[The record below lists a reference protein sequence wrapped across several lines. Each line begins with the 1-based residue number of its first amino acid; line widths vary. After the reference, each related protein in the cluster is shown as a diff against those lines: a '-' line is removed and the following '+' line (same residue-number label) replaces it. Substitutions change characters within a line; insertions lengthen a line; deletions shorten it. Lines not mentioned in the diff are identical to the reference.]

1 VRTLRLEKSID
12 RNRPGS
18 LRVTD
23 YRGIAGIVAIA
34 LFAAALFPSPAGAG
48 DGLVLK
54 TFSSANGL
62 PGDWLKGVFR
72 DGDRV
77 VATTMAGSA
86 VFDPAE
92 GNFVPF
98 APGKGFRGSRVTGW
112 AEFGGKTY
120 VGTEAALNVR
130 ENGTWSSLDRQQQVL
145 HNEELLYADPKALY
159 GVARVMFGGVLR
171 FDGKEW
177 KIVDR
182 GPGTGI
188 MNNATSIAT
197 RGDEIFIGTTTN
209 GLFHFDGKEWKVFGP
224 EQGLPGVWVTS
235 LAVSD
240 EGVWV
245 GCFHGLALYEDGK
258 FRKYTPADGLSG
270 NKISALKVIKGKLLV
285 GTMDKGL
292 SIKIRNLFVNVG
304 MEKGLTDNRIEAIA
318 EADEGAWV
326 GTVNGLNLVE
336 IR

>member
-1 VRTLRLEKSID
+1 MRSGKNVQDQRV
-12 RNRPGS
+12 GS
-18 LRVTD
+18 LCL
-23 YRGIAGIVAIA
+23 RGAGYIAGIVAFA
-34 LFAAALFPSPAGAG
+34 LFAATLLPSPAGAA
-48 DGLVLK
+48 DGMVLK
-54 TFSSANGL
+54 TFGAPHGL
-62 PGDWLKGVFR
+62 PGDWIKGVFR

-92 GNFVPF
+92 GMFVPF
-98 APGKGFRGSRVTGW
+98 APGKGFRGARVTGW

-130 ENGTWSSLDRQQQVL
+130 QGGVWSPVDRYQQVL
-145 HNEELLYADPKALY
+145 HNDELLYADPKSLY
-159 GVARVMFGGVLR
+159 AVARVMFGGVLR

-209 GLFHFDGKEWKVFGP
+209 GLFHFDGKAWKVLGP

-245 GCFHGLALYEDGK
+245 GCFNGLALYEDGK
-258 FRKYTPADGLSG
+258 FRKITPADGLPG
-270 NKISALKVIKGKLLV
+270 NKISALKVVKGKLVV
-285 GTMDKGL
+285 GTMDRGL

-304 MEKGLTDNRIEAIA
+304 IDKGLTDNRIEAIA

>member
-1 VRTLRLEKSID
+1 MRLEKNVNIRCSDPLRIRD
-12 RNRPGS
+12 S
-18 LRVTD
+18 LVC
-23 YRGIAGIVAIA
+23 AWIVAFA
-34 LFAAALFPSPAGAG
+34 LFAAVLLPSPAVAG

-54 TFSSANGL
+54 TFGSPNGL
-62 PGDWLKGVFR
+62 PGDWLKGIFR

-86 VFDPAE
+86 VFDPVE
-92 GNFVPF
+92 GKFIPFV
-98 APGKGFRGSRVTGW
+98 PGKGFRGSRVTGW

-120 VGTEAALNVR
+120 AGTESALNVR
-130 ENGTWSSLDRQQQVL
+130 QNGAWSSLDRFQQVL
-145 HNEELLYADPKALY
+145 HNEELLHSDGKTLYA
-159 GVARVMFGGVLR
+159 VARVMFGGVLR

-188 MNNATSIAT
+188 MNNATSVAT
-197 RGDEIFIGTTTN
+197 RGAEIFIGTTTN
-209 GLFHFDGKEWKVFGP
+209 GLFHFDGNAWKVLGP

-245 GCFHGLALYEDGK
+245 GCFNGLALYEGGT
-258 FRKYTPADGLSG
+258 FRKYTPADGLPGS
-270 NKISALKVIKGKLLV
+270 KISSLKVIRGKLLI
-285 GTMDKGL
+285 GTMDRGL

>member
-1 VRTLRLEKSID
+1 MRHGKITQGGGPVRFRAFGLFA
-12 RNRPGS
+12 
-18 LRVTD
+18 
-23 YRGIAGIVAIA
+23 GIAA
-34 LFAAALFPSPAGAG
+34 LVLSAAALVPASALAG

-54 TFSSANGL
+54 TFGSPHGL
-62 PGDWLKGVFR
+62 PGDWLKGIFR

-86 VFDPAE
+86 AFDPAE
-92 GNFVPF
+92 GKFVPF
-98 APGKGFRGSRVTGW
+98 APGKGFLGARVTGW

-120 VGTEAALNVR
+120 AGTEAALNVR
-130 ENGTWSSLDRQQQVL
+130 QNGAWSSLDRFQQVL
-145 HNEELLYADPKALY
+145 HNEELLHSDGRTLYA
-159 GVARVMFGGVLR
+159 VARVMYGGVLR

-177 KIVDR
+177 RIVDR

-188 MNNATSIAT
+188 MNNATSVAT

-209 GLFHFDGKEWKVFGP
+209 GLFHFDGTAWKVLGP

-245 GCFHGLALYEDGK
+245 GCFNGLALYEGGK
-258 FRKYTPADGLSG
+258 FRKYAAADGLPG
-270 NKISALKVIKGKLLV
+270 NKISSLKVIKGKLLV
-285 GTMDKGL
+285 GTMDRGL
-292 SIKIRNLFVNVG
+292 SIKVRNLFVNVG
-304 MEKGLTDNRIEAIA
+304 MEQGLTDNRIEAIA

-336 IR
+336 VR

>member
-1 VRTLRLEKSID
+1 MRFGKNVHGHGI
-12 RNRPGS
+12 GS
-18 LRVTD
+18 LRNRYIGYV
-23 YRGIAGIVAIA
+23 AGIVA
-34 LFAAALFPSPAGAG
+34 LVLVAATLTPSPAGAG
-48 DGLVLK
+48 DGVVLK
-54 TFSSANGL
+54 TFNSSQGL
-62 PGDWLKGVFR
+62 PGDWIKGLFR
-72 DGDRV
+72 DGDKV
-77 VATTMAGSA
+77 VATTMAGTA
-86 VFDPAE
+86 MFDSAE
-92 GNFVPF
+92 GMFVPF

-130 ENGTWSSLDRQQQVL
+130 QSGSWSSLDRYQQVL
-145 HNEELLYADPKALY
+145 HNEELLHAAPDALFA
-159 GVARVMFGGVLR
+159 VARVMFGGVLR

-209 GLFHFDGKEWKVFGP
+209 GLFHFDGKAWKVLGP

-240 EGVWV
+240 EGIWV
-245 GCFHGLALYEDGK
+245 GCFNGLALYEDGR
-258 FRKYTPADGLSG
+258 FRKITPADGLPG
-270 NKISALKVIKGKLLV
+270 NKISALKVIKGKLVV
-285 GTMDKGL
+285 GTMDRGL